1 MNRPAT
7 LLVLLLAGLLA
18 GCGGG
23 SRPTGIRAAET
34 PADDVAEYQ
43 PRWRSHTVDS
53 TQYRKVFLAG
63 TIDMGR
69 SSDWQAAL
77 VARFRDSIGGRW
89 LFFNP
94 RRREFHA
101 SPAEMEYQVAWELAH
116 LEAADL
122 IVMNLLGD
130 SRSPLLFVL
139 VACLVNV
146 AGDLLLV
153 AGLGMDAAV
162 VHSGF
167 AYLKGFAPETIMTV
181 ELFSMVGYF
190 NGRPRRPVLCRH
202 IVASAPSL
210 CSARIFFHKIPP
222 IGNRC

>member
-1 MNRPAT
+1 MKLAHLSWHKAEPILKNPDTLVVIPVGSTEQHGPVGPLGTDWLIPEWIADEIEKRCDILVTPVVPFGVAT
-7 LLVLLLAGLLA
+7 H
-18 GCGGG
+18 
-23 SRPTGIRAAET
+23 
-34 PADDVAEYQ
+34 
-43 PRWRSHTVDS
+43 HTS
-53 TQYRKVFLAG
+53 LPG

-130 SRSPLLFVL
+130 SRSPISLLEMGLYARSGKLFV
-139 VACLVNV
+139 ACSPDYYRYDNV
-146 AGDLLLV
+146 RITCRRYGVPLYDSLTALLDDLPQQS
-153 AGLGMDAAV
+153 D
-162 VHSGF
+162 
-167 AYLKGFAPETIMTV
+167 E
-181 ELFSMVGYF
+181 
-190 NGRPRRPVLCRH
+190 
-202 IVASAPSL
+202 
-210 CSARIFFHKIPP
+210 
-222 IGNRC
+222 

>member
-7 LLVLLLAGLLA
+7 LLVLLLAGLLT

-94 RRREFHA
+94 
-101 SPAEMEYQVAWELAH
+101 
-116 LEAADL
+116 
-122 IVMNLLGD
+122 
-130 SRSPLLFVL
+130 
-139 VACLVNV
+139 
-146 AGDLLLV
+146 
-153 AGLGMDAAV
+153 AV
-162 VHSGF
+162 GS
-167 AYLKGFAPETIMTV
+167 
-181 ELFSMVGYF
+181 SM
-190 NGRPRRPVLCRH
+190 PRRPKWSIR
-202 IVASAPSL
+202 SRGSWRTSKRPTS
-210 CSARIFFHKIPP
+210 S
-222 IGNRC
+222 

>member
-69 SSDWQAAL
+69 SADWQAAL
-77 VARFRDSIGGRW
+77 EIGR
-89 LFFNP
+89 
-94 RRREFHA
+94 
-101 SPAEMEYQVAWELAH
+101 AH
-116 LEAADL
+116 
-122 IVMNLLGD
+122 V
-130 SRSPLLFVL
+130 
-139 VACLVNV
+139 
-146 AGDLLLV
+146 
-153 AGLGMDAAV
+153 
-162 VHSGF
+162 
-167 AYLKGFAPETIMTV
+167 
-181 ELFSMVGYF
+181 
-190 NGRPRRPVLCRH
+190 
-202 IVASAPSL
+202 
-210 CSARIFFHKIPP
+210 
-222 IGNRC
+222 

>member
-23 SRPTGIRAAET
+23 SRPTGIRTAET

-69 SSDWQAAL
+69 SADWQAAL

-94 RRREFHA
+94 
-101 SPAEMEYQVAWELAH
+101 
-116 LEAADL
+116 
-122 IVMNLLGD
+122 
-130 SRSPLLFVL
+130 
-139 VACLVNV
+139 
-146 AGDLLLV
+146 
-153 AGLGMDAAV
+153 AV
-162 VHSGF
+162 GS
-167 AYLKGFAPETIMTV
+167 
-181 ELFSMVGYF
+181 SM
-190 NGRPRRPVLCRH
+190 PRRPKWSIR
-202 IVASAPSL
+202 SRGSWRTSKRPTS
-210 CSARIFFHKIPP
+210 S
-222 IGNRC
+222 

>member
-69 SSDWQAAL
+69 SADWQAAL

-89 LFFNP
+89 LFFG
-94 RRREFHA
+94 
-101 SPAEMEYQVAWELAH
+101 AWELAH
-116 LEAADL
+116 LGAADL
-122 IVMNLLGD
+122 IVMSRRGD
-130 SRSPLLFVL
+130 SRSPISLLEMGLYARSGKLFV
-139 VACLVNV
+139 ACSPDYYRYDNV
-146 AGDLLLV
+146 RITCRRYGVPLYDSLTALLDDLPQQS
-153 AGLGMDAAV
+153 D
-162 VHSGF
+162 
-167 AYLKGFAPETIMTV
+167 E
-181 ELFSMVGYF
+181 
-190 NGRPRRPVLCRH
+190 
-202 IVASAPSL
+202 
-210 CSARIFFHKIPP
+210 
-222 IGNRC
+222 

>member
-43 PRWRSHTVDS
+43 P
-53 TQYRKVFLAG
+53 
-63 TIDMGR
+63 
-69 SSDWQAAL
+69 
-77 VARFRDSIGGRW
+77 RW

-130 SRSPLLFVL
+130 SRSPISLLEMGLYARSGKLFV
-139 VACLVNV
+139 ACSPDYYRYDNV
-146 AGDLLLV
+146 RITCRRYGVPLYDSLTALLDDLPQQS
-153 AGLGMDAAV
+153 D
-162 VHSGF
+162 
-167 AYLKGFAPETIMTV
+167 E
-181 ELFSMVGYF
+181 
-190 NGRPRRPVLCRH
+190 
-202 IVASAPSL
+202 
-210 CSARIFFHKIPP
+210 
-222 IGNRC
+222 

>member
-23 SRPTGIRAAET
+23 SRPTGIRTAET

-69 SSDWQAAL
+69 SADWQAAL

-116 LEAADL
+116 LEAC
-122 IVMNLLGD
+122 LLYT
-130 SRSPLLFVL
+130 S
-139 VACLVNV
+139 
-146 AGDLLLV
+146 
-153 AGLGMDAAV
+153 DAAD
-162 VHSGF
+162 
-167 AYLKGFAPETIMTV
+167 E
-181 ELFSMVGYF
+181 
-190 NGRPRRPVLCRH
+190 
-202 IVASAPSL
+202 
-210 CSARIFFHKIPP
+210 
-222 IGNRC
+222 

>member
-69 SSDWQAAL
+69 SSDWQA
-77 VARFRDSIGGRW
+77 
-89 LFFNP
+89 
-94 RRREFHA
+94 
-101 SPAEMEYQVAWELAH
+101 SPASATAS
-116 LEAADL
+116 AA
-122 IVMNLLGD
+122 
-130 SRSPLLFVL
+130 
-139 VACLVNV
+139 
-146 AGDLLLV
+146 AGSSSTP
-153 AGLGMDAAV
+153 AV
-162 VHSGF
+162 GS
-167 AYLKGFAPETIMTV
+167 
-181 ELFSMVGYF
+181 SM
-190 NGRPRRPVLCRH
+190 PRRPKWSIR
-202 IVASAPSL
+202 SRGSWRTSKRPTS
-210 CSARIFFHKIPP
+210 S
-222 IGNRC
+222 

>member
-23 SRPTGIRAAET
+23 SRPTGIRTAET

-69 SSDWQAAL
+69 SADWQAAL

-130 SRSPLLFVL
+130 SRSPISLLEMGLYARSGKLFV
-139 VACLVNV
+139 ACSP
-146 AGDLLLV
+146 DYYRY
-153 AGLGMDAAV
+153 AAT
-162 VHSGF
+162 
-167 AYLKGFAPETIMTV
+167 KRRMTWKD
-181 ELFSMVGYF
+181 FWT
-190 NGRPRRPVLCRH
+190 RPRSSASTGAIGDFSSRPSWRG
-202 IVASAPSL
+202 ASSR
-210 CSARIFFHKIPP
+210 SVRK
-222 IGNRC
+222 R

>member
-43 PRWRSHTVDS
+43 PRWRSHTV
-53 TQYRKVFLAG
+53 
-63 TIDMGR
+63 
-69 SSDWQAAL
+69 
-77 VARFRDSIGGRW
+77 
-89 LFFNP
+89 NP

-130 SRSPLLFVL
+130 SRSPISLLEMGLYARSGKLFV
-139 VACLVNV
+139 ACSPDYYRYDNV
-146 AGDLLLV
+146 RITCRRYGVPLYDSLTALLDDLPQQS
-153 AGLGMDAAV
+153 D
-162 VHSGF
+162 
-167 AYLKGFAPETIMTV
+167 E
-181 ELFSMVGYF
+181 
-190 NGRPRRPVLCRH
+190 
-202 IVASAPSL
+202 
-210 CSARIFFHKIPP
+210 
-222 IGNRC
+222 

>member
-23 SRPTGIRAAET
+23 SRPTGIRTAET

-53 TQYRKVFLAG
+53 TQYRKVFLDG

-69 SSDWQAAL
+69 SADWQAAL

-130 SRSPLLFVL
+130 SRSPISLLEMGLYARSGKLFV
-139 VACLVNV
+139 ACSPDYYRYDNV
-146 AGDLLLV
+146 RITCRRYGVPLYDSLTALLDDLPQQS
-153 AGLGMDAAV
+153 D
-162 VHSGF
+162 
-167 AYLKGFAPETIMTV
+167 E
-181 ELFSMVGYF
+181 
-190 NGRPRRPVLCRH
+190 
-202 IVASAPSL
+202 
-210 CSARIFFHKIPP
+210 
-222 IGNRC
+222 

>member
-69 SSDWQAAL
+69 S
-77 VARFRDSIGGRW
+77 IGGRW

-130 SRSPLLFVL
+130 SRSPISLLEMGLYARSGKLFV
-139 VACLVNV
+139 ACSPDYYRYDNV
-146 AGDLLLV
+146 RITCRRYGVPLYDSLTALLDDLPQQS
-153 AGLGMDAAV
+153 D
-162 VHSGF
+162 
-167 AYLKGFAPETIMTV
+167 E
-181 ELFSMVGYF
+181 
-190 NGRPRRPVLCRH
+190 
-202 IVASAPSL
+202 
-210 CSARIFFHKIPP
+210 
-222 IGNRC
+222 

>member
-69 SSDWQAAL
+69 SADWQAAL

-130 SRSPLLFVL
+130 SRSPISLLEMGLYARSGKLFV
-139 VACLVNV
+139 ACSPDYYRYDNV
-146 AGDLLLV
+146 RITCRRYGVPLYDS
-153 AGLGMDAAV
+153 DRKSV
-162 VHSGF
+162 V
-167 AYLKGFAPETIMTV
+167 
-181 ELFSMVGYF
+181 
-190 NGRPRRPVLCRH
+190 
-202 IVASAPSL
+202 
-210 CSARIFFHKIPP
+210 
-222 IGNRC
+222 

>member
-69 SSDWQAAL
+69 SSDWPAA
-77 VARFRDSIGGRW
+77 AGS
-89 LFFNP
+89 
-94 RRREFHA
+94 
-101 SPAEMEYQVAWELAH
+101 SSTPAV
-116 LEAADL
+116 
-122 IVMNLLGD
+122 G
-130 SRSPLLFVL
+130 S
-139 VACLVNV
+139 
-146 AGDLLLV
+146 
-153 AGLGMDAAV
+153 
-162 VHSGF
+162 
-167 AYLKGFAPETIMTV
+167 
-181 ELFSMVGYF
+181 SM
-190 NGRPRRPVLCRH
+190 PRRPKWSIR
-202 IVASAPSL
+202 SRGSWRTSKRPTS
-210 CSARIFFHKIPP
+210 S
-222 IGNRC
+222 